1 MNVSLTDEQVR
12 FIQQR
17 VKTGRYRT
25 AAEVVREA
33 LRILMQQESAER
45 REFTAWREEVRRK
58 IDAGLDQAERGQLV
72 DGERAFAR
80 LKKRLGTRRK
90 RRA

>member
-1 MNVSLTDEQVR
+1 MNVSLTNEQIR

-33 LRILMQQESAER
+33 LRVLMQQESDER
-45 REFTAWREEVRRK
+45 REFAAWREQVRAK
-58 IDAGLDQAERGQLV
+58 IDAGLDQAERGELV

-80 LKKRLGTRRK
+80 VKKRLGTRRK

>member
-1 MNVSLTDEQVR
+1 MNVSLTNEQLR

-33 LRILMQQESAER
+33 LRVLMQQESDEQR
-45 REFTAWREEVRRK
+45 QFRAWREEVRRK
-58 IDAGLDQAERGQLV
+58 VDAGVDQAERGQLV
-72 DGERAFAR
+72 DGEQAFAR
-80 LKKRLGTRRK
+80 LGRRIGKKRK
-90 RRA
+90 RGA

>member
-1 MNVSLTDEQVR
+1 MNVSLTNEQVR

-33 LRILMQQESAER
+33 LRVLMQQESDEQ
-45 REFTAWREEVRRK
+45 REFAAWREEVRRK
-58 IDAGLDQAERGQLV
+58 VDAGLDQAERGQTV

-80 LKKRLGTRRK
+80 LKKRAGK
-90 RRA
+90 RPKR